1 MNSFCQRLNLGIIFV
16 ITIIFPSY
24 VLADLFEAEPL
35 VQIPGSNTQIA
46 ISLNGIG
53 SEYMTWINHID
64 STYSLYIQRIYPKPK
79 RPMLIQSTRNPL
91 IDPDIQI
98 NPWHRGYKLVWSE
111 KVGDFWKLNH
121 RDYLDGNW
129 SACTIIADSLQDSIL
144 SSAGIYRVCWTSAG
158 DLYTAQLFS
167 SPEDTTW
174 QRPILVDSNNC
185 SNPVISPGE
194 CRSNATIVY
203 EKAFDDSVQIRRASW
218 SEWSGQWKYSVLS
231 EARLN
236 RGPRFGPGEG
246 LSFETWQDSVW
257 QASYAKYGWMENFVT
272 TANRTVNYHHPMRFT
287 FPLPTKSARDT
298 LYEYLL
304 VFDSDSLENN
314 AEIMGLLQPPFSEEG
329 ELITISRLPGN
340 DSWPCLATYEVF
352 DSMMLAVIWQH
363 ETDNGTEIWWAR
375 APFRRIYGAIEE
387 DKIQPGGF
395 SLFQNYPNPFNANTT
410 IRYTLTRSETVHLSI
425 WNTNGQKLKDL
436 VDSHQEPGSY
446 AMQWTPTGI
455 SSGIYFYQLSIGD
468 QSMTRKCLYLK

>member
-1 MNSFCQRLNLGIIFV
+1 LNLGIIFV

-35 VQIPGSNTQIA
+35 VQVSGSNTQIS
-46 ISLNGIG
+46 ISIRYGG
-53 SEYMTWINHID
+53 SEYMTWINQSD
-64 STYSLYIQRIYPKPK
+64 SIYSLYMRRIFPVLEVPIQIE
-79 RPMLIQSTRNPL
+79 STRNPL

-98 NPWHRGYKLVWSE
+98 NPWGHGVKLIWSE
-111 KVGDFWKLNH
+111 NYGDFWRLNH
-121 RDYLDGNW
+121 RDYLDGAW
-129 SACTIIADSLQDSIL
+129 SARKVIADSLQDSVL

-167 SPEDTTW
+167 SPDDTTW

-272 TANRTVNYHHPMRFT
+272 TSNRTVNYRHPMRYM
-287 FPLPTKSARDT
+287 FPLPIKSQRDT
-298 LYEYLL
+298 LYDYLL
-304 VFDSDSLENN
+304 VFDSDSLANN
-314 AEIMGLLQPPFSEEG
+314 AEIMGLLQPPFSEEN
-329 ELITISRLPGN
+329 ELISISRLPGN
-340 DSWPCLATYEVF
+340 DTWPCLATCQSG
-352 DSMMLAVIWQH
+352 DSTIVAVIWQH
-363 ETDNGTEIWWAR
+363 ETDSGTEIWWAR
-375 APFRRIYGAIEE
+375 APFRRIYGAIDEGE
-387 DKIQPGGF
+387 TQPDSF
-395 SLFQNYPNPFNANTT
+395 TLSQNYPNPFNAGTT
-410 IRYTLTRSETVHLSI
+410 IRYTLTRSETVRLSI

-446 AMQWTPTGI
+446 SLQWTAAEI
-455 SSGIYFYQLSIGD
+455 SSGIYFYKLSIGD
-468 QSMTRKCLYLK
+468 QSMTRKCLDLK